1 MRGGRGEGRLVEDMG
16 EKERVEGRRRRKK
29 KGTNKVKYIRLS
41 HTRVKKKKEENKIF
55 KTTSQT
61 QLIK

>member
-41 HTRVKKKKEENKIF
+41 HTRVKKKKKR
-55 KTTSQT
+55 KTKS
-61 QLIK
+61 LKPLHKHN

>member
-1 MRGGRGEGRLVEDMG
+1 MRGGRGENRLVEDMG